1 VNERIKDA
9 FDSVKADEILKENTY
24 NFITEKSKK
33 KSFPLMK
40 KQLIAVAACVV
51 FTVVMLGGYFT
62 YFTQVSAISV
72 DINPSIELGINR
84 FDRVVSAKGFNEEG
98 NEVLN
103 KVDVRFK
110 NYTEALQSLLD
121 SEETKKYLTDD
132 SDVTI
137 TVTGENDSHCDRII
151 ESVGNCNLNDEI
163 HCYKASDELAEKAHH
178 SGMSF
183 GKYKAFLLLRELDP
197 TVTEKD
203 VENLTVKQIRERINE
218 LSSYEETTCHNIES
232 DNTTSDCHGEG
243 NTSHSKHSHNKK

>member
-1 VNERIKDA
+1 MNERIKDA

-84 FDRVVSAKGFNEEG
+84 FDRVVSAKSFNAEG
-98 NEVLN
+98 NEILESVNLS
-103 KVDVRFK
+103 FK
-110 NYTEALQSLLD
+110 DYSEALQELMEC
-121 SEETKKYLTDD
+121 EETKKYLTDD
-132 SDVTI
+132 SAVTFTI
-137 TVTGENDSHCDRII
+137 TGKDESRCDKII
-151 ESVGNCNLNDEI
+151 ENVENCKLNDEV
-163 HCYKASDELAEKAHH
+163 HCYKTSDEFVEKAHH
-178 SGMSF
+178 LGMSF
-183 GKYKAFLLLRELDP
+183 GKYKAFLLLKELDP

-203 VENLTVKQIRERINE
+203 VENLTMKQIRERINE
-218 LSSYEETTCHNIES
+218 LSTCEETTCHNTES
-232 DNTTSDCHGEG
+232 DNTVSDCHGEG